1 MNKYDLK
8 NDVKERDT
16 VLMDTQ
22 QLAKERQ
29 EEIFNRNKNKLE
41 DRTRTLFDKAM
52 ENLEKYGPEDYRTQ
66 MMMDFLYV
74 CDEIKEV
81 IYTIDSVQT
90 MFLFMDEAMCT
101 FDSVL
106 KLNNEILVNSL
117 SSNYGFLARIKQK
130 RRMKKAIRNNNN
142 RVKSMIMQIEGLF
155 QMTQDMSVSVRGAME
170 RIRGRLSYQ
179 RTRMEKLKSKGKVSA
194 AVSTENSSVEVFNK
208 YAKQYNVDVTNI
220 GAGNGSTDS
229 APKPA
234 GSGDDISDILS

>member
-220 GAGNGSTDS
+220 GAGNDSTDS